1 MPGTVLYP
9 KAVRLSKKLRF
20 NIFLLQSL
28 LFPAF
33 VSPVM
38 HNTSL
43 ALTDRCLSDCWETL
57 FCFLFCI
64 FATLFH
70 FFSSPQGV
78 CWDEVKVHVLVS
90 LKRGFVNQC
99 HHKKERGLHVLVLQS
114 FSKAYSI
121 IFAYIR
127 SPIYIWGMKQLS
139 KGGWMYY
146 WVILYICC
154 LLHIWPPR
162 VTYWQHHSQ
171 WIIYR
176 KLLGDWS
183 HLSSL
188 NESLQVSWEERRR
201 VERSPCIQI
210 DQTFNTHPPICSSSS
225 V

>member
-1 MPGTVLYP
+1 MPLVILFFGPSLSSPSIAYIQASRIGLNDQLLHSTLFIWFTYFIEHYYVPGTVLYP

-99 HHKKERGLHVLVLQS
+99 HYKK
-114 FSKAYSI
+114 
-121 IFAYIR
+121 
-127 SPIYIWGMKQLS
+127 
-139 KGGWMYY
+139 KGGFM
-146 WVILYICC
+146 
-154 LLHIWPPR
+154 
-162 VTYWQHHSQ
+162 S
-171 WIIYR
+171 
-176 KLLGDWS
+176 
-183 HLSSL
+183 
-188 NESLQVSWEERRR
+188 
-201 VERSPCIQI
+201 
-210 DQTFNTHPPICSSSS
+210 
-225 V
+225 